1 MATTPVPP
9 FAAPPDFPALSDRA
23 SGTYNSKAF
32 AWAEAM
38 QDTTGPNIHAL
49 AVTAKANA
57 DEAANQSTA
66 AVATASQAVTDT
78 EAIKTAAV
86 SETTAIKDAAVSET
100 AAIKDQARGYRDDAA
115 ISALAA
121 QGSANFKG
129 DWSSLV
135 GALVMPATV
144 RHAGK
149 FWVLLNN
156 VPNVA
161 TAEPGV
167 SAAWAK
173 TSAGA
178 PLIAYDSRATLRV
191 TSGATGDQALV
202 GGLGL
207 FAYQD
212 ASDEPD
218 DDESCFA
225 TATGR
230 WLLQAAHWDLVDA
243 WQLPEVEERDAYD
256 EDEPLRFASSFASSF
271 AAKVIT
277 GSATC
282 AITSVAA
289 TASTS
294 FTGTVTGAAVGDRVI
309 ATPPAELGATA
320 AETGRLGYHAFV
332 SAANTVTVMLTNAS
346 AAAANTR
353 PAIRTAWPITVIKS

>member
-1 MATTPVPP
+1 MTDIVEVPAAPVVPP
-9 FAAPPDFPALSDRA
+9 FPALGSP
-23 SGTYNSKAF
+23 NF
-32 AWAEAM
+32 NQEAYDNGSAM
-38 QDTTGPNIHAL
+38 PGVTQRVHEI
-49 AVTAKANA
+49 AVTAHTNATVASEKAA
-57 DEAANQSTA
+57 A

-86 SETTAIKDAAVSET
+86 SETAAIKDAAVSET

-129 DWSSLV
+129 EWSSLA
-135 GALVMPATV
+135 GALAMPATV

-149 FWVLLNN
+149 FWVLLSN

-161 TAEPGV
+161 AAEPGV

-173 TSAGA
+173 TVEGA
-178 PLIAYDSRATLRV
+178 PLIAYDSRATLRA
-191 TSGATGDQALV
+191 TTKTTGDQALV
-202 GGLGL
+202 DGLGL
-207 FAYQD
+207 FVYQD

-230 WLLQAAHWDLVDA
+230 WLLQAASWDLIDA

-256 EDEPLRFASSFASSF
+256 EDEPLRFAASF

-289 TASTS
+289 TASVG
-294 FTGTVTGAAVGDRVI
+294 FLGTATGAAIGDRVI
-309 ATPPAELGATA
+309 ATPPAELGNST

-332 SAANTVTVMLTNAS
+332 SAADTVTIMLTNAS
-346 AAAANTR
+346 AAAANTN